1 MGIGQG
7 TLGQPKYQ
15 NWGDY
20 GPADG
25 RPTTQVGRPPRSADQ
40 AHGPHR
46 LNFDAWQ
53 LLTSSQGRF
62 QGIEPL
68 IPAESTMVTP
78 YK

>member
-15 NWGDY
+15 NWGDS
-20 GPADG
+20 GQAM
-25 RPTTQVGRPPRSADQ
+25 VGRPPRSADLVVT
-40 AHGPHR
+40 AHRPHR